1 MLDENQEL
9 QQQEEKNPAE
19 EIANEEVKDTTE
31 QLLPSTSEPVLKPN
45 KDTPPYDEA
54 IEKARAEFTKKF
66 KKGRISSFIAMGVVV
81 LLAVGSVVCMGFRKM
96 PLTIVGWSLVGVA
109 IVGMLVYYLV
119 TRNILPDATKEY
131 IKVVNDNLNMRNFMD
146 NKFTDVTVDPKEKI
160 ELADPVSDAIYV
172 ALTNIASRNVINGH
186 FQGRTFKV
194 ADLGLYS
201 GQGRS
206 RTSAFVGK
214 YISFVNDLHFEGRY
228 IVNVKA
234 ETPVDLPSDIEDLVV
249 ITQEDYLTIYGKEGN
264 KPSSDLGKDFLKLLR
279 EIKLDKYLLD
289 LNIVIWSGHTAVYA
303 SYSDEIM
310 TLPFEKDFNKEPNEN
325 YAEDLIRL
333 FDILNL
339 LVKKEK

>member
-9 QQQEEKNPAE
+9 KEQEQQTPVEN
-19 EIANEEVKDTTE
+19 EVKEETSDVTDE
-31 QLLPSTSEPVLKPN
+31 LLPTTAEPVLKPT

-54 IEKARAEFTKKF
+54 IETARGEFTKKF
-66 KKGRISSFIAMGVVV
+66 KKGRISSFIAMGIVL
-81 LLAVGSVVCMGFRKM
+81 LLAVGSVICIGFRKL

-109 IVGMLVYYLV
+109 VVGMLVYYFV
-119 TRNILPDATKEY
+119 TRNILPDATKAY

-146 NKFTDVTVDPKEKI
+146 NKFTDVTVDPKEKV

-186 FQGRTFKV
+186 FSGRTFKV

-228 IVNVKA
+228 IINVKA

-249 ITQEDYLTIYGKEGN
+249 LNQEDNLTIYGKEGN
-264 KPSSDLGKDFLKLLR
+264 KVTSDLGKDFLKLIK
-279 EIKLDKYLLD
+279 EIKLDKYLLNF
-289 LNIVIWSGHTAVYA
+289 NIVIWSGHTAVYA

-310 TLPFEKDFNKEPNEN
+310 TLPFEHDFNKEPNEN
-325 YAEDLIRL
+325 YAEDLIRI
-333 FDILNL
+333 FDILGL